1 MPRPIIVTETDNE
14 LSSGFIL
21 DIGHTCTAA
30 AFGGASLPE
39 DPVHGGV
46 VFERGQGHSRA
57 LLVIPMA
64 PSPPGGTTEGSEGA
78 CEALLL
84 PTLVAVNGFAGPCHG
99 GGELSGVPSFASQTF
114 LKNTR
119 STR

>member
-1 MPRPIIVTETDNE
+1 M
-14 LSSGFIL
+14 

-64 PSPPGGTTEGSEGA
+64 PSPPGGITEGSEGT

-84 PTLVAVNGFAGPCHG
+84 PTMHLWQLMALLGLAMAG
-99 GGELSGVPSFASQTF
+99 A
-114 LKNTR
+114 N
-119 STR
+119 

>member
-1 MPRPIIVTETDNE
+1 MSFLVA
-14 LSSGFIL
+14 SSWIL
-21 DIGHTCTAA
+21 VIPVLRQHW
-30 AFGGASLPE
+30 GASLPE

-84 PTLVAVNGFAGPCHG
+84 PTMHLWQLMALLGLAMAG
-99 GGELSGVPSFASQTF
+99 A
-114 LKNTR
+114 N
-119 STR
+119 

>member
-1 MPRPIIVTETDNE
+1 MPRPIIVTEKDNE

-84 PTLVAVNGFAGPCHG
+84 PTMHLWQLMALLGLAM
-99 GGELSGVPSFASQTF
+99 SGA
-114 LKNTR
+114 N
-119 STR
+119 